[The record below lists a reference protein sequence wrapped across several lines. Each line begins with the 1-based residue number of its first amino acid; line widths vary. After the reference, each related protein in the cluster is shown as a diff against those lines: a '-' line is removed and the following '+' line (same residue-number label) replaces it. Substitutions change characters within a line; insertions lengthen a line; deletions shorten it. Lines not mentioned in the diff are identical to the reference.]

1 VSQNDKKRRFID
13 DAWFHDFGQ
22 GLSLTGGRCPA
33 CGQTYFPTKQVCPS
47 CFNAE
52 QRKVPLSGKGKLH
65 TYTRS
70 HMGPAGIQTPFTIGF
85 IELPEGIKLF
95 SLLTQCDPWDEVL
108 SVGMEMEMVIE
119 TIREDEEGN
128 EIVGYKFRPSR
139 GASS

>member
-1 VSQNDKKRRFID
+1 MSQNDKNRRFID